1 MRVGVNRWAWGCG
14 RVALL
19 VACRVCGCG
28 TGVSLFTAH
37 EHSQTP
43 TPRPPLPGQQVS
55 TPPTGVRRI
64 RFMPVWSNDLMC
76 GTGGQPSAWMILQLR
91 RMSSPDQW
99 GDGFWL
105 EFLSCELGRH
115 CQGRRGQEAGSVHP
129 LEMHTPRAPPCIVH
143 LPTINTKSRA
153 RPGKFLSC
161 PSVAPE
167 GSPPRVAPPPML
179 DPTPRPVVY
188 RVRQACTA
196 PSSFPGA

>member
-43 TPRPPLPGQQVS
+43 TPCPPLPGQQVS

-115 CQGRRGQEAGSVHP
+115 CQEAGSGGGVRAPSRDAHSP
-129 LEMHTPRAPPCIVH
+129 GASLHRTSSHHQYQVPRTPREV
-143 LPTINTKSRA
+143 S
-153 RPGKFLSC
+153 FLSQC
-161 PSVAPE
+161 RSRGQPPE
-167 GSPPRVAPPPML
+167 GRSPSYA
-179 DPTPRPVVY
+179 
-188 RVRQACTA
+188 
-196 PSSFPGA
+196 